1 MEYHSLSCKFTGF
14 DNLTKIRVPFFSK
27 TPSELS
33 CFSCYQAMFPFVIL
47 RYRSLHI
54 RDSEL
59 DSIERFKKE
68 QTNIFQSYSA
78 IFINDNENRGQV
90 LRLWKD
96 EEPKGDF
103 VGCNGVNWFDEFIC
117 NFLYIWLAA
126 SMFYL
131 STSLFVFV
139 FVFKFVFVF
148 VS

>member
-1 MEYHSLSCKFTGF
+1 MHFRTMEYHSLSCKFTGF

-78 IFINDNENRGQV
+78 IFGFKEMETDIFALVWIKYGSSISTTPNSPTDCV
-90 LRLWKD
+90 LWSGLKKW
-96 EEPKGDF
+96 EYPKKRRKMW
-103 VGCNGVNWFDEFIC
+103 WFSRQIF
-117 NFLYIWLAA
+117 
-126 SMFYL
+126 S
-131 STSLFVFV
+131 
-139 FVFKFVFVF
+139 
-148 VS
+148 

>member
-1 MEYHSLSCKFTGF
+1 MHFRTMEYHSLSCKFTGF

-68 QTNIFQSYSA
+68 QTNIFQSYLA
-78 IFINDNENRGQV
+78 IFGFKEMETDIFALVWIKYGSSISTTPNSPTDHV
-90 LRLWKD
+90 LWSGLKNGSFLNSA
-96 EEPKGDF
+96 EKCGDF
-103 VGCNGVNWFDEFIC
+103 PAKYFHKE
-117 NFLYIWLAA
+117 
-126 SMFYL
+126 
-131 STSLFVFV
+131 
-139 FVFKFVFVF
+139 
-148 VS
+148 